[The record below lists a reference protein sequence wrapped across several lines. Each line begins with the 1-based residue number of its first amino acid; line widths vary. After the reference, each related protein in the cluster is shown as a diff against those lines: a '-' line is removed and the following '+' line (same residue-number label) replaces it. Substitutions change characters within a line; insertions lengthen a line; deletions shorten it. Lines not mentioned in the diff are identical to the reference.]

1 MSEPRRTTK
10 RKDPVKKPASA
21 DQAEPAE
28 APTPAAQPTSS
39 AVPAEPDAAGTPVV
53 SDTAVTPDTPD
64 VDTPDAGDA
73 EADQELVVIELT
85 PTQLQNDPLLSASD
99 DVFADLLEKLRWSA
113 VAFAVVGLLASWA
126 FATVIAVGSG
136 NASAFAWSGGATVL
150 LIAGAVWYLMRPLGA
165 FADADA
171 YLRAKSPYALARLD
185 RAAVVGLPWQI
196 ALWVG
201 WALLTLALAC
211 GVLASTLALVQ
222 RADGWLWL
230 VAAVPFSIAY
240 LAWFGLLQYRL
251 IERTRDAVA

>member
-10 RKDPVKKPASA
+10 RKAPVKEPASA
-21 DQAEPAE
+21 EQVETAE
-28 APTPAAQPTSS
+28 APVPAAQPAPS
-39 AVPAEPDAAGTPVV
+39 AVPAEPVAADSPVSGTPAGTPV
-53 SDTAVTPDTPD
+53 ADTPNAE
-64 VDTPDAGDA
+64 DAA
-73 EADQELVVIELT
+73 TDQEVVVIELT
-85 PTQLQNDPLLSASD
+85 STQLQNDPLLSASD
-99 DVFADLLEKLRWSA
+99 DVFADLLEKLRWSV

-126 FATVIAVGSG
+126 FATVIAVGSA
-136 NASAFAWSGGATVL
+136 NASAFAWAGGATVL
-150 LIAGAVWYLMRPLGA
+150 LIGGAVWYLMRPLGA

-211 GVLASTLALVQ
+211 GILASTLSLAG

-230 VAAVPFSIAY
+230 VAAVPLAIAY